1 VPIDEG
7 SDPGELTIAV
17 LTGLRPALLFRTLEA
32 FEERQPD
39 VWHAATR
46 TVVHNTGDRAT
57 AEVLDLYEWDDRLEL
72 TGPLLP
78 IAQASQHLIAQAA
91 LADRAFVLRL
101 EDDWEV
107 DRTPFWDEAVN
118 LLGDAR
124 QVRLRKAA
132 EPVMTRHRITKDPI
146 RWRETE
152 DGHLWAP
159 SAHYTHNPSLMRTW
173 DLVALSGYS
182 DEIDAA
188 RRYHDAGW
196 STAQHVPGA
205 FRHLG
210 DRSENLSLK
219 WSGGAA

>member
-1 VPIDEG
+1 M
-7 SDPGELTIAV
+7 LTLAV
-17 LTGLRPALLFRTLEA
+17 LTGLRPALLTRTLEA
-32 FEERQPD
+32 FRTRQPD
-39 VWHAATR
+39 LWHSATR
-46 TVVHNTGDRAT
+46 TVVHNTGDPAT
-57 AEVLDLYEWDDRLEL
+57 AEVLDRYEWADRLEL

-91 LADRAFVLRL
+91 LADEPFVLRL

-107 DRTPFWDEAVN
+107 DGTAFFDDAVG
-118 LLGDAR
+118 LLAEAR
-124 QVRLRKAA
+124 QVRLRRAD
-132 EPVMTRHRITKDPI
+132 ERVLTHHRITKAPI

-188 RRYHDAGW
+188 RRFHEAGW
-196 STAQHVPGA
+196 SSAQHRPGA

-210 DRSENLSLK
+210 DRADGLSLK
-219 WSGGAA
+219 WAGGRS